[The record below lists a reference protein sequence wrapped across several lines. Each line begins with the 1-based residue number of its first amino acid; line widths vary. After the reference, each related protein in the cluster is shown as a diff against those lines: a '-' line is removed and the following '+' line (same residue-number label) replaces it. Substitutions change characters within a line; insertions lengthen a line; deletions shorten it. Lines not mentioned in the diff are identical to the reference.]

1 MITFLEGVL
10 VERHPTRAVVACGGV
25 GYEVAIPLSTFDR
38 LPEQGAACRIL
49 TRLIV
54 REDAHLLFGFASQSE
69 RALFDLLLVVSRVG
83 PKLALA
89 VLSGLSVPQIRQ
101 AIAFQDAAMLA
112 SVPGVGRKTAER
124 IVVELKDRIE
134 KGMTTAEGLIVGR
147 GGQRGGPMEEAMAA
161 LIALGYTRSEAQE
174 AVAHAARDLGG
185 KQPST
190 EDVVRAALA
199 AAVS

>member
-10 VERHPTRAVVACGGV
+10 VERHPARAVIACAGV
-25 GYEVAIPLSTFDR
+25 GYEVAIPLSTFDH
-38 LPEQGAACRIL
+38 LPEEGQTCRIL

-54 REDAHLLFGFASQSE
+54 REDAHLLFGFASPSE

-112 SVPGVGRKTAER
+112 SIPGCGRKTAER

-134 KGMTTAEGLIVGR
+134 KGAAVVDGVAVGK
-147 GGQRGGPMEEAMAA
+147 GGTRGGPLEEAMAA
-161 LIALGYTRSEAQE
+161 LMALGYSRPEAQE
-174 AVAHAARDLGG
+174 AVSQAAKEMSGA
-185 KQPST
+185 PAST
-190 EDVVRAALA
+190 EEVVRAALTV
-199 AAVS
+199 AVV